1 MLANKQDIAGALSLD
16 ALAAALGLAQLA
28 GRGRHARCVACSAV
42 SGAGLLG
49 AFEWLVGDIAQRIFL
64 LDG

>member
-1 MLANKQDIAGALSLD
+1 MLANKQDIGGALSLE

-42 SGAGLLG
+42 SGDGLLG
-49 AFEWLVGDIAQRIFL
+49 AFDWLVGDVASRIFM
-64 LDG
+64 LD